1 MLAACKSLLMAVMT
15 LVNTKLN
22 NRSAS
27 GSPGLVPV
35 FVCTMFAEWLVENH
49 VEFVTSVKSWSRCW
63 FLLLWE
69 MLCCCVRMLW
79 RSCVVKSLVVSLLL
93 CPGRKSRMTE

>member
-1 MLAACKSLLMAVMT
+1 MAVMT
-15 LVNTKLN
+15 LVKTRLKSK
-22 NRSAS
+22 SAS

-63 FLLLWE
+63 F
-69 MLCCCVRMLW
+69 CYCGRCCVVECECCEVVVLW
-79 RSCVVKSLVVSLLL
+79 NHWV
-93 CPGRKSRMTE
+93 

>member
-1 MLAACKSLLMAVMT
+1 MIAVMT
-15 LVNTKLN
+15 LVKTRLN

-35 FVCTMFAEWLVENH
+35 FVCTMFVAWLVENH
-49 VEFVTSVKSWSRCW
+49 VELVTSVKSWSKCW
-63 FLLLWE
+63 FLLFWE
-69 MLCCCVRMLW
+69 MLCCWARMLW
-79 RSCVVKSLVVSLLL
+79 RSSVVKSLGVSLLL